1 MATILKLVYVMI
13 LILPLFLFA
22 LEDGGKGNS
31 RRMMHS
37 SNLKD
42 ESDKQE
48 NDRGQEHPMNH
59 EFEGGGDGYKRVR
72 VPKCFRCGDIG
83 HYAFDCTS
91 SEKLCFNCKN
101 PGHFIKECEELKEE
115 PLVNAAKA

>member
-1 MATILKLVYVMI
+1 MATILKLVYAMI

-48 NDRGQEHPMNH
+48 NSRGQEHPMNH
-59 EFEGGGDGYKRVR
+59 EFEGGGDANKR
-72 VPKCFRCGDIG
+72 VPKCFQCGDIG

-101 PGHFIKECEELKEE
+101 PGHFIKECEELKEK